1 MMKKP
6 IKTAMPKME
15 AGSKKVKPLLTKQ
28 PLVGRTSTSTST
40 ANGRRAV
47 N

>member
-6 IKTAMPKME
+6 IKTAMPKVA
-15 AGSKKVKPLLTKQ
+15 AGKKIAKPLVVKS
-28 PLVGRTSTSTST
+28 PVKTSVSIST